1 MKDAEKRTWRKAMG
15 PYETTVLWKSLWQTI
30 NTLVPYAALWYLM
43 YLSLEVSYVL
53 TVGLAFVTAGFVI
66 RSFIIL
72 HDCGHGSFFKS
83 QKANNFLGSIIGV
96 LTFTPY
102 HYWTYEHSIHHA
114 TSGDLDRRSVGD
126 IKTWTVDEY
135 LGAPCWQRIRYRF
148 YRNPIILFVVGPFL
162 LFLIG
167 YRLPLGKAV
176 GRQRRSV
183 IRTNFAIVG
192 LAVLI
197 SSVIGVKAYV
207 LIQLPVLMI
216 SSSIGVWMFYIQHQ
230 FEGVYWERH
239 RKWDYLTAA
248 LEGSSFYKLPGVLR
262 WFTGNIGYHHIH
274 HLGPRVPNY
283 FLKKCYDENP
293 LFRNIKPITLCSSLK
308 AVCLHLWDEERREL
322 VGWSH
327 LKFLRSAQVS

>member
-1 MKDAEKRTWRKAMG
+1 MRDAEKLSWRKAMG
-15 PYETTVLWKSLWQTI
+15 PYETPVLWRSAWQTV
-30 NTLVPYAALWYLM
+30 NTLVPYATLWYLT
-43 YLSLEVSYVL
+43 YLSLEVSYLL
-53 TVGLAFVTAGFVI
+53 TLALACLTAGFLI

-72 HDCGHGSFFKS
+72 HDCGHGAFFKS

-102 HYWTYEHSIHHA
+102 HYWTYEHSVHHA

-135 LGAPCWQRIRYRF
+135 LSAPFWKRMRYRF
-148 YRNPIILFVVGPFL
+148 YRNPMVLFGVGPLL

-167 YRLPLGKAV
+167 YRLPLNYAV

-183 IRTNFAIVG
+183 IRTNIAILG
-192 LAVLI
+192 LATVI
-197 SSVIGVKAYV
+197 SSLIGLKAYLMV
-207 LIQLPVLMI
+207 QLPIIMI
-216 SSSIGVWMFYIQHQ
+216 GSSAGVWMFYIQHQ

-239 RKWDYLTAA
+239 KQWDYLTAA
-248 LEGSSFYKLPGVLR
+248 LEGSSFYKLPTVLR
-262 WFTGNIGYHHIH
+262 WLTGNIGYHHIH

-293 LFRNIKPITLCSSLK
+293 LFRNIKPITLWTSMRALS
-308 AVCLHLWDEERREL
+308 LHLWDEKRHEL
-322 VGWSH
+322 VGWRH
-327 LKFLRSAQVS
+327 LKSLRSAQVP

>member
-1 MKDAEKRTWRKAMG
+1 MKDAEKLTWRKAMD
-15 PYETTVLWKSLWQTI
+15 PYETAVLWRSLWQTV

-53 TVGLAFVTAGFVI
+53 TLGLAFVTAGFLI

-72 HDCGHGSFFKS
+72 HDCGHGSFFTS

-126 IKTWTVDEY
+126 IKTWTVEEY
-135 LGAPCWQRIRYRF
+135 LSAPFWQRVRYRL
-148 YRNPIILFVVGPFL
+148 YRNPIVLFAVGPLL

-167 YRLPLGKAV
+167 YRLPLGNAV
-176 GRQRRSV
+176 RRQRRSV
-183 IRTNFAIVG
+183 IRTNFAIIG
-192 LAVLI
+192 LAALI
-197 SSVIGVKAYV
+197 CSVIGVKAYL

-216 SSSIGVWMFYIQHQ
+216 SSSVGVWMFYIQHQ

-239 RKWDYLTAA
+239 GNWDYLTAA

-283 FLKKCYDENP
+283 FLKRCYDENP
-293 LFRNIKPITLCSSLK
+293 LFRNIKPITLWTSLK
-308 AVCLHLWDEERREL
+308 AVSLHLWDEERREL
-322 VGWSH
+322 VGWGH
-327 LKFLRSAQVS
+327 LKSLGPAQVP